1 MYILE
6 EEAVSR
12 DVGRLDQAWED
23 PRSFVFLPRKGA
35 PPLPWVEQAMSRLP
49 AQLHEGHFVLATS
62 GSTGLPKLV
71 VGERGR
77 AERLARVLHEVQ
89 DSSPVRTTVGVLP
102 LTYCYSFVNQWLWA
116 RVMGREFLPT
126 EGFRKPDE
134 LKRILA
140 AASDCMLCLVGAL
153 VPMFPSQLGEDVS
166 FPNVCRLHFAGGMY
180 PQGHQ
185 ALLQQLF
192 PNATVFNNYG
202 CAEAMPRL
210 TVRRRQAEDEGAN
223 IGSPLPGIRMR
234 TNESDEIL
242 FQSPFAAVAVY
253 ESERF
258 FVPGE
263 ADWIATGDLGEEMKD
278 GTWRVKGRSS
288 EVFKRYGEKVS
299 LARLMSTV
307 TQAWRGQAAFY
318 RERDPAGE
326 EGHVLVLAPRVGA
339 GELQEVLQ
347 AFRKHHPRTHW
358 PLRVE
363 SVPDLPLLSSG
374 KPDLLRLSESAREHV
389 VWRQRL

>member
-6 EEAVSR
+6 EEVVSR

-23 PRSFVFLPRKGA
+23 SRTFIFLPRKGA
-35 PPLPWVEQAMSRLP
+35 PPQPWVMQAMSQLP
-49 AQLHEGHFVLATS
+49 ARFREGHFVLATS

-77 AERLARVLHEVQ
+77 AEALARLLHEVQ

-102 LTYCYSFVNQWLWA
+102 LTYCYAFVNQWLWA

-126 EGFRKPDE
+126 LGFRKPDE

-140 AASDCMLCLVGAL
+140 AANDCMLCLVGAL
-153 VPMFPSQLGEDVS
+153 VPMFPIQLGEDVS

-185 ALLQQLF
+185 ELLRRLF
-192 PNATVFNNYG
+192 PHATVFNNYG

-253 ESERF
+253 ESDRF
-258 FVPGE
+258 IIPGE
-263 ADWIATGDLGEEMKD
+263 ADWIAIGDLGEKTED

-299 LARLMSTV
+299 LARLMGTV
-307 TQAWRGQAAFY
+307 TQVWRGQAAFY

-326 EGHVLVLAPRVGA
+326 EGHVLVLAPRVGP
-339 GELQEVLQ
+339 GDLQEVLQ